1 MSSAVQKKSDKW
13 GLLVSMPTNH
23 HMDELMGN
31 LTPQLLL
38 AMPFVLLL
46 VIYLVLVVITIHR
59 HKTWPVYRVVLW
71 FVGVSCAIGA
81 VAGPITVHGHMNFIV
96 HMIGH
101 LLLGMLAPL
110 LMVLAAPLTLVF
122 RTINV
127 RTARTLSKILR
138 TAPIRFINNPII
150 ASILNVG
157 GLWVLYT
164 SSLYNSMQ
172 QSILLHVIVHFHVF
186 LAGFVFTSAFINI
199 DPTPHQ
205 TSFAYRALVLVLA
218 LTGHNILSKYIYA
231 YPPQGIS
238 ANQAESGA
246 ILMYYGGDVIDL
258 ILIIILCFQW
268 YKATRP
274 QRMVSNQNN
283 HSFETK

>member
-1 MSSAVQKKSDKW
+1 
-13 GLLVSMPTNH
+13 MPTNH

-46 VIYLVLVVITIHR
+46 VIYLVLVVIIFHR
-59 HKTWPVYRVVLW
+59 HKTWPVYRVFLW
-71 FVGVSCAIGA
+71 FVGVSCAMGA
-81 VAGPITVHGHMNFIV
+81 VAGPIAVHGHMYFNV

-172 QSILLHVIVHFHVF
+172 QSILLLVVVHFHVF

-199 DPTPHQ
+199 DPTPHR
-205 TSFAYRALVLVLA
+205 TSFAYRAMVLVLA
-218 LTGHNILSKYIYA
+218 LSGHNILAKHIYA

-238 ANQAESGA
+238 PNEAESGA
-246 ILMYYGGDVIDL
+246 ILMYYGGDAIDL

-274 QRMVSNQNN
+274 QRMVNN
-283 HSFETK
+283 HSFQAK

>member
-1 MSSAVQKKSDKW
+1 MH
-13 GLLVSMPTNH
+13 TNH
-23 HMDELMGN
+23 HKDELMGD
-31 LTPQLLL
+31 LTLQLLL

-59 HKTWPVYRVVLW
+59 HKPWPFYRVVLW
-71 FVGVSCAIGA
+71 FVGVSCAMGA
-81 VAGPITVHGHMNFIV
+81 VAGPIAVYGHINFKV

-110 LMVLAAPLTLVF
+110 LMVLAAPLTLIF
-122 RTINV
+122 RMLNV
-127 RTARTLSKILR
+127 RTARTLSRILR
-138 TAPIRFINNPII
+138 TKPIRFINKPIV
-150 ASILNVG
+150 ASFLNVG

-164 SSLYNSMQ
+164 SSLYNTMQ
-172 QSILLHVIVHFHVF
+172 QSIFLHMVVHYHVF

-199 DPTPHQ
+199 DPTPHR
-205 TSFAYRALVLVLA
+205 TSFVYRAMVLVLA

-238 ANQAESGA
+238 VNQAESGA
-246 ILMYYGGDVIDL
+246 ILMYYGGDAIDL

-274 QRMVSNQNN
+274 QRMINN
-283 HSFETK
+283 HSFQVE